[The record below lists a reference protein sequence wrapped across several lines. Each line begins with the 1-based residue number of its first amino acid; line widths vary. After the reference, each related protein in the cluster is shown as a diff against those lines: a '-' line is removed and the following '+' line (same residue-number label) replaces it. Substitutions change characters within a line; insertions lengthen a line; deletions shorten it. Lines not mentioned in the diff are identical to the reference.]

1 MMMRSALYQTNTLAG
16 FLQYQLTET
25 TVCGY
30 TCRSTLIH
38 YPDSKPTSLCSF
50 SLMQHTQRRSNKYQ
64 FCSLWFDPIRTRT
77 HDLPHSRQARKPLHH
92 QCGYRGHDICKQNV
106 NQHQCRCTYSAQFPV
121 DIYIY
126 SVYMEMSVFT
136 YFCCLVFLKSLT
148 CNQVVGSRYLLFH
161 KLIYRQEHYA
171 VGITQK

>member
-38 YPDSKPTSLCSF
+38 YPDSEPTSLCSF

-77 HDLPHSRQARKPLHH
+77 HDLPHSRQARNHYTTNAVIEVMIFANKMS
-92 QCGYRGHDICKQNV
+92 ININV
-106 NQHQCRCTYSAQFPV
+106 DVLIVHSFQWTY
-121 DIYIY
+121 IYI
-126 SVYMEMSVFT
+126 V
-136 YFCCLVFLKSLT
+136 CIWKCL
-148 CNQVVGSRYLLFH
+148 CLLIFAA
-161 KLIYRQEHYA
+161 LCF
-171 VGITQK
+171 